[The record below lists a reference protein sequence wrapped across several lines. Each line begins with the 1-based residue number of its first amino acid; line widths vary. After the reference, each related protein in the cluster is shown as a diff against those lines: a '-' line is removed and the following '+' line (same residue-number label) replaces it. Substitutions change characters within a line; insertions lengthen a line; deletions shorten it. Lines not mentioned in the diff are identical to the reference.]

1 MFIES
6 GRFDLWNT
14 SMRLIGDV
22 RPPEINFKSWVSQTS
37 LICITHRYVLRPG
50 IKLKPSLDRFDLA
63 CLTGKERHSND
74 KTSVV

>member
-22 RPPEINFKSWVSQTS
+22 RLPEINWS
-37 LICITHRYVLRPG
+37 
-50 IKLKPSLDRFDLA
+50 A
-63 CLTGKERHSND
+63 
-74 KTSVV
+74 